1 MQTLYF
7 VLYLLAFVA
16 FVAASLTR
24 SDSFGRSGARFNV
37 ALVPVGLSLV
47 TLVWMLQALNR
58 LT

>member
-16 FVAASLTR
+16 FVVAAFGDRFTR
-24 SDSFGRSGARFNV
+24 RGV
-37 ALVPVGLSLV
+37 TLVPVGLALV

-58 LT
+58 L

>member
-16 FVAASLTR
+16 FVGAA
-24 SDSFGRSGARFNV
+24 FGDRFARRNV
-37 ALVPVGLSLV
+37 ALVPVGLALV

-58 LT
+58 L